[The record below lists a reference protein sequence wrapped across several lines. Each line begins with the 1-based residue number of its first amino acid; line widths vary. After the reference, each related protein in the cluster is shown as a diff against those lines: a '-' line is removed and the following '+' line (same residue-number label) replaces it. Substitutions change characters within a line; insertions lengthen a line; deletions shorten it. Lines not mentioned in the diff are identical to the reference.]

1 MKSTQQHTILSSSF
15 LVILTGIVF
24 CSFVPLDKDA
34 GENEFS
40 HLFQHE
46 TSFDAVNDG
55 GGSEDKDAQNR
66 NSIFELIFKKTAE
79 DKHSSPDTN
88 GLFVTRQAINY
99 IKVVP
104 ERFYPDGSFLSN
116 SPQLMSNAYRSDR
129 VNPSSHHFSA
139 TLLSLTGTI
148 AINAP

>member
-40 HLFQHE
+40 HLFQYE
-46 TSFDAVNDG
+46 IEFDAVKDDG
-55 GGSEDKDAQNR
+55 GPEENDAQNR
-66 NSIFELIFKKTAE
+66 NSIFELVFKKTAE

-88 GLFVTRQAINY
+88 GLAVTSQALNY
-99 IKVVP
+99 IEIVP
-104 ERFYPDGSFLSN
+104 ERFYPDGSFLCN
-116 SPQLMSNAYRSDR
+116 SPRLLSNAYSSDL